1 MDLCIHICLRNRGK
15 LVYTQSRS
23 YLSFV
28 DVYIVGSITQISGCQ
43 EPFETE
49 SSRTKNI
56 FSRRMNPSPIF
67 HFLGVDSPMVYG
79 SCCGPVLSNA
89 GHTGF
94 IVVNLQSSSPS
105 GT

>member
-43 EPFETE
+43 DPFETE

-67 HFLGVDSPMVYG
+67 HFLGVDSPTVYG
-79 SCCGPVLSNA
+79 SCCGSSLSNTKCA
-89 GHTGF
+89 GF
-94 IVVNLQSSSPS
+94 IAANLQSSSP
-105 GT
+105 GRT